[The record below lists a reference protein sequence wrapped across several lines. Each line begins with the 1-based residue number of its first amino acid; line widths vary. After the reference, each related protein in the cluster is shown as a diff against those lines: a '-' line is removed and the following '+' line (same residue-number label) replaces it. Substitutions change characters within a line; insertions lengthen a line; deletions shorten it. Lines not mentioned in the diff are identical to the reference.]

1 MFSKLIYLI
10 IFALLFLVGNIVCP
24 REGNI
29 PPSGPSNKSPPCH
42 DDPTDDECKNFCR
55 NNINDGKCKDFCV
68 NNRSD
73 KVCINLCKKNPSK
86 CQ

>member
-1 MFSKLIYLI
+1 MKSIYLI
-10 IFALLFLVGNIVCP
+10 IFTLLFLVGNIVCP
-24 REGNI
+24 RGD
-29 PPSGPSNKSPPCH
+29 PVRPSGPSNDPPCYP
-42 DDPTDDECKNFCR
+42 DPTDNECKNFCR
-55 NNINDGKCKDFCV
+55 NNMNDSKCKDFCV